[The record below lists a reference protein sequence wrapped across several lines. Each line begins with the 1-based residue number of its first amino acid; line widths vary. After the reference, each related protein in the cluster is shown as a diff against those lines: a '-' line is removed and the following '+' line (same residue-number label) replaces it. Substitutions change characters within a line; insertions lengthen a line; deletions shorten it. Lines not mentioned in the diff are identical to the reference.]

1 MTNKEIEL
9 ALMNKHPT
17 MLGMGILGKLREKAD
32 YGLKCKWK
40 VSVGFLLS

>member
-1 MTNKEIEL
+1 MKLSGLNES
-9 ALMNKHPT
+9 T
-17 MLGMGILGKLREKAD
+17 MLGMGMLGSLREKAD